1 MYIKS
6 ATKKGTP
13 VTFGAEESLE
23 KAVTYGVKSQNTT
36 SNVYWALMGSVKK
49 DSVSSTVVGKDKW
62 GNDRWEASATGTVLV
77 GRTDA
82 KTDAFH
88 EPQQHKFKIKYASG
102 EDDRSLPD
110 IEVVSFS
117 LVPVKNAS
125 EIARLAVDN
134 ITVSPP
140 KRATVESVQTA
151 KAAPA
156 AMKKE
161 APPKADAKPDVS
173 A

>member
-13 VTFGAEESLE
+13 VTFTAEESLE
-23 KAVTYGVKSQNTT
+23 KAVTYGVKSQNTVD
-36 SNVYWALMGSVKK
+36 SIFWALMGSVKK
-49 DSVSSTVVGKDKW
+49 ESLSSTVVSKDKW

-77 GRTDA
+77 GRTDT
-82 KTDAFH
+82 KTDGFY
-88 EPQQHKFKIKYASG
+88 EPQSHKFKIKYASG
-102 EDDRSLPD
+102 EDDKSLPD

-117 LVPVKNAS
+117 LAPVKNAS

-140 KRATVESVQTA
+140 KRATVESVQA
-151 KAAPA
+151 KKAAPA
-156 AMKKE
+156 PVKTAETVKT
-161 APPKADAKPDVS
+161 DVS